1 MLLNRLLLSFGGQ
14 VLQHLSPL
22 PDAHANKHPHR
33 ELSEDDSELDAEQEE
48 DMEADAATDREQDQ
62 QEPEFD
68 FATLSTNFSKKGRW
82 WQFFLTFFS
91 SVKWLKLTVKMKP
104 KSAAW
109 RKQGLPPE
117 GAVFLDGHSKQ
128 IATPSLLKLSL
139 PGT

>member
-68 FATLSTNFSKKGRW
+68 FAHFKYKF
-82 WQFFLTFFS
+82 Q
-91 SVKWLKLTVKMKP
+91 
-104 KSAAW
+104 
-109 RKQGLPPE
+109 QE
-117 GAVFLDGHSKQ
+117 GEVVAVFFNIFFIGEVAEIDSEDEAEVNCMEKTRT
-128 IATPSLLKLSL
+128 ATTGSCVF
-139 PGT
+139 TAT

>member
-1 MLLNRLLLSFGGQ
+1 MLLNRLLQFFGGQ

-22 PDAHANKHPHR
+22 PDVHANKHPRR
-33 ELSEDDSELDAEQEE
+33 ELLEDYSELDAGQEE
-48 DMEADAATDREQDQ
+48 DMEADAASDREQDQ

-68 FATLSTNFSKKGRW
+68 FAHFEYEFQQEGEVVAVSYI
-82 WQFFLTFFS
+82 S
-91 SVKWLKLTVKMKP
+91 SLVKWLHFTMKMKP